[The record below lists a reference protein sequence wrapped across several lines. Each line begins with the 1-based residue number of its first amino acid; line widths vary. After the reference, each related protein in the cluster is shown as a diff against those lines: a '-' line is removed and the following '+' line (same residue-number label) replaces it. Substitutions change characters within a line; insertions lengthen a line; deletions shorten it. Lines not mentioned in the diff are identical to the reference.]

1 MAKPRILVFAGSI
14 RTGAFSARL
23 AALVVKEL
31 LLLDAE
37 VSLISLGD
45 YPMPLYD
52 ADFEAREGAPE
63 AARKL
68 RRMMLAHRGVF
79 IATPEYNAS
88 TPPLLKNAL
97 DWVSRAKEPSAD
109 PFKSRFFAIGSTSN
123 GRLGGYRA
131 LIALRQVLELGLG
144 ALVLPEQVAVSEA
157 AQAFDDNG
165 GLKDGRMAD
174 FLRASLRRL
183 IAFAESEL

>member
-1 MAKPRILVFAGSI
+1 ILVFAGSI
-14 RTGAFSARL
+14 RTGAFSGRL
-23 AALVVKEL
+23 AALVAKEL
-31 LLLDAE
+31 TLLDAE
-37 VSLISLGD
+37 PSLISLSD

-52 ADFEAREGAPE
+52 ADHEARDGTPE

-68 RRMMLAHRGVF
+68 RRMMLAHRGIF
-79 IATPEYNAS
+79 ICTPEYNAS
-88 TPPLLKNAL
+88 LPPLLKNSL
-97 DWVSRAKEPSAD
+97 DWVSRAKEPAAD

-131 LIALRQVLELGLG
+131 LIALRQTLELGLG

-157 AQAFDDNG
+157 ATAFG
-165 GLKDGRMAD
+165 GSGAVEGARLAEH
-174 FLRASLRRL
+174 LRAELRRL